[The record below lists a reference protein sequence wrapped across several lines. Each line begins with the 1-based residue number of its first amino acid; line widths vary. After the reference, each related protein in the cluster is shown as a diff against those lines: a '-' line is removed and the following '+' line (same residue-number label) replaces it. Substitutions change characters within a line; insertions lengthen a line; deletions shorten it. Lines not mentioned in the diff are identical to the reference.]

1 MFTCKEK
8 KRRVD
13 MVVARWMFD
22 ACIPIN
28 AVNSSY
34 YQSMLNAVVAY
45 GPRYRGLNYH
55 VLWVP
60 LLREAKREV

>member
-1 MFTCKEK
+1 
-8 KRRVD
+8 

-22 ACIPIN
+22 TCIPIN

-45 GPRYRGLNYH
+45 GPGYRGLNYH